1 MAPNSHSCF
10 LALSGAGKFVLG
22 DLAGIVSFVGQGV
35 LGDLL
40 HQGHDF
46 VEVFTALE
54 MHEDKNIFVVV
65 VINLI
70 EILMDDSCQSIDSWL
85 IWNWLGSFELLSCAS
100 FMSG

>member
-1 MAPNSHSCF
+1 MIEVKVIQANDQIIF
-10 LALSGAGKFVLG
+10 RLVL
-22 DLAGIVSFVGQGV
+22 